1 LKAFRQRKIIF
12 VIKGQQQAE
21 LLSQHHLERVSTL
34 ERKFKEKQK
43 RNEKFTHQLGK
54 LEMHKCF
61 TVHKCQKVKLL
72 KAKVKDLQVDN
83 NH

>member
-1 LKAFRQRKIIF
+1 LKAFRQGKTIF
-12 VIKGQQQAE
+12 VIKGQQQAK

-34 ERKFKEKQK
+34 EKHFKEKKK
-43 RNEKFTHQLGK
+43 RNEKFVHQLGK
-54 LEMHKCF
+54 LEVHKCF
-61 TVHKCQKVKLL
+61 IVHEHQEVKLL